1 MTPQNY
7 TQLQALHEKYHNHG
21 RGLAIIGFPCN
32 QFGSQEPGTNAQI
45 IDFVATYKVQF
56 QMMDK
61 IKVNGS
67 DALPLFKYLKTR
79 LVGSF
84 GNFIKWNFTKFL
96 VNHEGVPVQRYGPK
110 DAPFSFEDDIKRLLE
125 A

>member
-45 IDFVATYKVQF
+45 IDFVTTYKVQF

>member
-1 MTPQNY
+1 MTAQNY
-7 TQLQALHEKYHNHG
+7 TQLQALHEKYHAHG

-32 QFGSQEPGTNAQI
+32 QFGAQEPGTNAQI
-45 IDFVATYKVQF
+45 IDFVAGYKVQF

-67 DALPLFKYLKTR
+67 EALPLFKYLKTR
-79 LVGSF
+79 LTGSF

-96 VNHEGVPVQRYGPK
+96 VNHEGVPIKVGP
-110 DAPFSFEDDIKRLLE
+110 AAWLPGGILVSCT
-125 A
+125 